1 MLAVEAAGLTDGEL
15 WRSLLAIV
23 VVFGV
28 LGALAW
34 AARRGRLGF
43 FTRQPAHVRV
53 EATVPLGER
62 RSLMV
67 VAIEGRRLLLGLT
80 PMQVSLVTELTQPS
94 PEAASGG
101 FDAALARAEATASPD
116 GIAIMIRRIAVIAGG
131 LLLAAAPA
139 WAQQAASAP
148 QQVDL
153 AIQGVGNVSAPLQ
166 VVLLL
171 TLLSFVPA
179 ILMTMTSFTRIVI
192 VFHFLRQALGTQ
204 EQPSN
209 QILLGLALFLTVF
222 VMAPVGDQ
230 VNTLALQPAMAGRIT
245 VAQALE
251 RGAPPVRTF
260 MLKQTRE
267 RDLALFVE
275 LAQAAAAEDA
285 RRAADARGR
294 AGLRDLGAEDRLPD
308 GVLPVPAVP
317 AHRSRG
323 LDHAALDGH
332 AAAPAG
338 DDLAAV
344 QDHALRDDRRL
355 EPAGRLPRA
364 QFRGVRSPTMSEALV
379 VGIVRQAI
387 ELAILVSLPMLAAGL
402 IAGVLVSVF
411 QTVTSIQD
419 NVLAFIPR
427 AAAIFVTFALT
438 FPWMLRLLAG
448 FAERLVLRLPEMVR

>member
-1 MLAVEAAGLTDGEL
+1 MNKPLLRALLVVALVLVAVP
-15 WRSLLAIV
+15 
-23 VVFGV
+23 
-28 LGALAW
+28 ALA
-34 AARRGRLGF
+34 
-43 FTRQPAHVRV
+43 Q
-53 EATVPLGER
+53 
-62 RSLMV
+62 
-67 VAIEGRRLLLGLT
+67 T
-80 PMQVSLVTELTQPS
+80 PSSVDLKV
-94 PEAASGG
+94 
-101 FDAALARAEATASPD
+101 D
-116 GIAIMIRRIAVIAGG
+116 GIAIMSRRIAVIAGG

-275 LAQAAAAEDA
+275 LAKQPRPKTPDE
-285 RRAADARGR
+285 
-294 AGLRDLGAEDRLPD
+294 LPMR
-308 GVLPVPAVP
+308 VVVPAFVISELKTGFQMGFFLFLPFLLIDLVVSTTLLSMGMLQLPP
-317 AHRSRG
+317 AMIS
-323 LDHAALDGH
+323 LPFKIMLFVMIDGWNLLV
-332 AAAPAG
+332 G
-338 DDLAAV
+338 SL
-344 QDHALRDDRRL
+344 
-355 EPAGRLPRA
+355 
-364 QFRGVRSPTMSEALV
+364 VRSFV
-379 VGIVRQAI
+379 V
-387 ELAILVSLPMLAAGL
+387 
-402 IAGVLVSVF
+402 
-411 QTVTSIQD
+411 
-419 NVLAFIPR
+419 
-427 AAAIFVTFALT
+427 
-438 FPWMLRLLAG
+438 
-448 FAERLVLRLPEMVR
+448 